1 MYPDPPSSPNPNL
14 DEPNQVARPLPE
26 KRTPRPGPSQIMM
39 AMAKIVWLIV
49 VIILLLLAIRVGF
62 SLIGANP
69 DNQFASFI
77 YAITTPLIEP
87 FRGLLQVGEYRIG
100 VARFEFE
107 TLVAMFV
114 YLMVGWAITAVIRI
128 SGK

>member
-1 MYPDPPSSPNPNL
+1 M
-14 DEPNQVARPLPE
+14 V
-26 KRTPRPGPSQIMM
+26 T
-39 AMAKIVWLIV
+39 MAKIIWLV
-49 VIILLLLAIRVGF
+49 VVVVLLLLAIRVVF

-77 YAITTPLIEP
+77 YAVTTPLVEP
-87 FRGLLQVGEYRIG
+87 FKGLLQVGEYQIG

-114 YLMVGWAITAVIRI
+114 YLMAGWAITAVIRI